1 MLIDVAF
8 QFEYIILARAVFVK
22 ASGFVGTRRLWYD
35 YVYLSNGGKYAITSD
50 SLHLRPVRSVS
61 VDRRAFR
68 LRRSLIQPRGFA
80 FIRALPICPS
90 DATRGCAGFAARRT
104 RSDDQ
109 RNHGG

>member
-35 YVYLSNGGKYAITSD
+35 YVYLSNGGNYAVTPAP
-50 SLHLRPVRSVS
+50 LRLRFARLASA
-61 VDRRAFR
+61 DRRAFP
-68 LRRSLIQPRGFA
+68 LRRFLIQPRGFA
-80 FIRALPICPS
+80 FIRALPIRPS
-90 DATRGCAGFAARRT
+90 DAKRGCADCGARRA
-104 RSDDQ
+104 RPDDQ